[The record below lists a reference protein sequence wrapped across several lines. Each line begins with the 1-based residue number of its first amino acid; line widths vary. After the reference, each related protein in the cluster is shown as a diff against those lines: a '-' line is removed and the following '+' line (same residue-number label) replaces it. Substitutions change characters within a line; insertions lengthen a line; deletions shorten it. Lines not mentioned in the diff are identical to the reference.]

1 MVKRRENTRDL
12 VVSKTITIPLTVMEK
27 ILDEADLMNVS
38 FSVAVQ
44 RLVTLQIAIRK
55 NARDREEE
63 ERIRING
70 PLTEEEKRILG
81 RERAKQ

>member
-1 MVKRRENTRDL
+1 MVKHRENARDL
-12 VVSKTITIPLTVMEK
+12 VVSKTITIPLSVMEK

-55 NARDREEE
+55 NARELEDEA
-63 ERIRING
+63 RIKKLMEARID
-70 PLTEEEKRILG
+70 ESIHR
-81 RERAKQ
+81 